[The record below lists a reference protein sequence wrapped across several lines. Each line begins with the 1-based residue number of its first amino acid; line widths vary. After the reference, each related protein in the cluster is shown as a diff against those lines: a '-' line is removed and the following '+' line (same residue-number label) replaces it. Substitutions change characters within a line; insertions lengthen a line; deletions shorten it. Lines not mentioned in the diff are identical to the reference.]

1 MSLLLTWAQ
10 MTGAHH
16 TERHKNKMIW
26 EADILWCNYQM
37 TILVFRPHV
46 AHFLMS
52 RVKWV
57 KAIWLK
63 QQKMSLQHVCF
74 VGKWMI
80 DCSSAHTHC
89 NAESHKEVYSLSEAR
104 LLKIHPQP
112 NTYYW
117 CSVQICVTA
126 FLAKVYTDRK
136 KILSLNSEG
145 VCATSQQM
153 QGEDGDGDS
162 AGTWPTFLRIS
173 VMAYFPDDKRTRRAT
188 HGGDDCELWELSR
201 LVRNN
206 EPRSIIESERK
217 LGTMHCRELL
227 SGYDTVLIN
236 TDVSV

>member
-1 MSLLLTWAQ
+1 MCRTSHKSRHSVGRRSLHTHRHAAVQHGHQLALMSLLLTWAQ

-16 TERHKNKMIW
+16 TERQKNKMIW

-136 KILSLNSEG
+136 KS
-145 VCATSQQM
+145 
-153 QGEDGDGDS
+153 
-162 AGTWPTFLRIS
+162 F
-173 VMAYFPDDKRTRRAT
+173 
-188 HGGDDCELWELSR
+188 H
-201 LVRNN
+201 
-206 EPRSIIESERK
+206 
-217 LGTMHCRELL
+217 
-227 SGYDTVLIN
+227 
-236 TDVSV
+236 